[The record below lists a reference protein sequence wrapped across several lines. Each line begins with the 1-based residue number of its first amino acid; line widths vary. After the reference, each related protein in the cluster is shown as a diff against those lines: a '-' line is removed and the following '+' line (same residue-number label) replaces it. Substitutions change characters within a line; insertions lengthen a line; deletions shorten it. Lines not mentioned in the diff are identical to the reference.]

1 MLLQFRKLTRGA
13 VATIIILLIGAATV
27 LFLIPSGGL
36 SFAPSNALVSVAGRE
51 ITPPELTRELQL
63 TLQQQRRNGQNIS
76 QQEAIQAGLHQR
88 LLESMIAREALAAYA
103 QKRGVDASD
112 AQVADYIRN
121 IPGVINPI
129 TGSFD
134 EGAYAQFLQQMSYRR
149 PEFEA
154 EIRDELSTRMLMGT
168 LVSGVRAPSSFGEL
182 AFAYETET
190 RVVSIAE
197 APASVAGQISPPN
210 DAQIQTLYEELQEQL
225 RVPEFRALTLVY
237 ARPEDFTARVS
248 VPEERL
254 EQEIDA
260 RRASLVQPERRSYV
274 RLSAQNQAQAN
285 DAAARLSRGE
295 APEAVAAALGLQ
307 LGRGENQTRDEVPDA
322 RIAAAV
328 FSQERGAARAVQG
341 QLTPWVVV
349 RVDQITPPVE
359 PNLQELRTQIRDAI
373 AHDEAADL
381 LNAAI
386 GAFEEARAGGAGI
399 VEAARQAGLPVV
411 TVPAV
416 EEGGRDP
423 QGEPVEAVAG
433 LEDALQ
439 TAFQTPEGEASDF
452 IPAQNADVIVAVD
465 RVIPAT
471 VRPLADVRDD
481 LVRIYQAREV
491 ARRLRDRAAAM
502 TAAVEG
508 GQSFAQAARA
518 NGFIVRVSSQSV
530 NRQAA
535 SQIPAR
541 GLPAQIFA
549 AAQGAVVSDTRADGA
564 AALVAQVESIHR
576 PDPATA
582 PQLVEAARAQF
593 QQDIADSL
601 GDALQ
606 DQIVADA
613 RVRRNAALLERTF
626 QARSGDEAQ

>member
-27 LFLIPSGGL
+27 LFLVPNGGI
-36 SFAPSNALVSVAGRE
+36 SVAPSNALVSVAGRE
-51 ITPPELTRELQL
+51 ITPPQLTRELQL
-63 TLQQQRRNGQNIS
+63 TLQQQRREGQNIS
-76 QQEAIQAGLHQR
+76 QQEAIEAGLHQQ
-88 LLESMIAREALAAYA
+88 LLERMIAREALAAYA
-103 QKRGVDASD
+103 QKRGVSASD
-112 AQVADYIRN
+112 AQVAEYIRN

-134 EGAYAQFLQQMSYRR
+134 EAAYAQFLQQMSYQR

-182 AFAYETET
+182 AFTYESET

-197 APASVAGQISPPN
+197 APASVVGNIPPPN
-210 DAQIQTLYEELQEQL
+210 DAQIQALYEELQEQL

-237 ARPEDFTARVS
+237 ARPADFIARVS

-254 EQEIDA
+254 QQEIDA

-274 RLSAQNQAQAN
+274 RLAAQNQAQAN

-295 APEAVAAALGLQ
+295 TPEAVASALGMQ
-307 LGRGENQTRDEVPDA
+307 LTRGENQTRDEVPDA
-322 RIAAAV
+322 RIAEAV
-328 FSQERGAARAVQG
+328 FTQARGAARAVQG

-349 RVDQITPPVE
+349 RVDQITAPAE

-373 AHDEAADL
+373 ANDEAADL

-386 GAFEEARAGGAGI
+386 GAFEEARAAGASI
-399 VEAARQAGLPVV
+399 TEAARQAALPIM
-411 TVPAV
+411 TIPAV
-416 EEGGRDP
+416 EAGGRNQ
-423 QGEPVEAVAG
+423 QGQPVEALAG
-433 LEDALQ
+433 LEDVLQ

-452 IPAQNADVIVAVD
+452 IPAQTADVIVAVD
-465 RVIPAT
+465 RIIPAT
-471 VRPLADVRDD
+471 VRPLAEVRDD
-481 LVRIYQAREV
+481 LATIYRGREV

-502 TAAVEG
+502 VAAVEG
-508 GQSFAQAARA
+508 GQTFAQAARA
-518 NGFIVRVSSQSV
+518 NGFAVRVTSQTI

-541 GLPAQIFA
+541 GLPTQIFA
-549 AAQGAVVSDTRADGA
+549 AAQGAVVSDTRADGGS
-564 AALVAQVESIHR
+564 ALVAQVESINR

-582 PQLVEAARAQF
+582 PQLVEQARAQF
-593 QQDIADSL
+593 QQDIANSL
-601 GDALQ
+601 GEALQ

-613 RVRRNAALLERTF
+613 RVRRNEALIERAF
-626 QARSGDEAQ
+626 PSSPSDEAQ